1 MSLSGLRSRIKFLE
15 RQSDGA
21 ECEGCARTALANVGQ
36 KDSDCLSCPECGNPN
51 PRRVPLWVMDE
62 LMSDEERVE
71 QLEQI
76 LIAQKREEYAERAAK
91 LN

>member
-1 MSLSGLRSRIKFLE
+1 
-15 RQSDGA
+15 
-21 ECEGCARTALANVGQ
+21 
-36 KDSDCLSCPECGNPN
+36 
-51 PRRVPLWVMDE
+51 MDE